1 MRRWVILLLAAALA
15 ALSACGA
22 ASPAANTAS
31 VEQIGAADLQSR
43 LGAAPA
49 PFVLDVRTAEE
60 YAQDGHIAGSV
71 LIPLQEL
78 DQRLGELP
86 KDQPIVCV
94 CRSGNRSGQACDL
107 LARQGFTRLSNMQG
121 GMNAWKQA
129 GYPYE

>member
-1 MRRWVILLLAAALA
+1 VPLLSVVLV

-22 ASPAANTAS
+22 ASPGAS
-31 VEQIGAADLQSR
+31 GTQVEQIGAADLQSR
-43 LGAAPA
+43 LAAAPA
-49 PFVLDVRTAEE
+49 PFVLDVRTPQE

-86 KDQPIVCV
+86 KDQAIVCV
-94 CRSGNRSGQACDL
+94 CRSGNRSAQACDL
-107 LARQGFTRLSNMQG
+107 LARQGFTQLSNMQG